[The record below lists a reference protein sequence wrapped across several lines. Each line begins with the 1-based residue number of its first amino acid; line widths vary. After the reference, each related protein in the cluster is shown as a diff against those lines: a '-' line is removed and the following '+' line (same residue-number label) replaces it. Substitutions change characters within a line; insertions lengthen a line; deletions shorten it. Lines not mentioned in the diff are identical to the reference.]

1 MFVVFFAVVLLC
13 SIFLLSSKNTKS
25 SFLVFVR
32 KKNDALKEESE
43 KHSAVFTHKNM
54 SSSATKALE
63 KLEQKKRRE
72 NEIKKIQK
80 EREEAAKN
88 SCCGGGGGK
97 ERKEIDSDY
106 NSSDEEV
113 ELRDEDSSDE
123 DDDYDNHGA
132 IKVGRKRVSLGSKK
146 DKLIFGIKPLPFFFL
161 CLFMFVPVFTFLDK
175 LFKFSQPSG
184 PNAYS
189 HIRTPKQQEWY
200 IKIKAY
206 YEDVNPAKLGEVP
219 RLLAKYKGREEKLYK
234 ALRKKYEKNY
244 DRHKTREEF

>member
-1 MFVVFFAVVLLC
+1 MREKKTEKKR
-13 SIFLLSSKNTKS
+13 IENISSDYQTHIP
-25 SFLVFVR
+25 R
-32 KKNDALKEESE
+32 KKERKKE
-43 KHSAVFTHKNM
+43 KM
-54 SSSATKALE
+54 SSATKALE
-63 KLEQKKRRE
+63 KLAQKKRRE
-72 NEIKKIQK
+72 SEMKKIQK
-80 EREEAAKN
+80 EREEAAKKS
-88 SCCGGGGGK
+88 SCCGGGHMREG
-97 ERKEIDSDY
+97 KEIDSDY

-113 ELRDEDSSDE
+113 ELRDEDSSD
-123 DDDYDNHGA
+123 DDDDDDENQGA

-175 LFKFSQPSG
+175 FFKFSQPSG

-200 IKIKAY
+200 MKIKAY

-244 DRHKTREEF
+244 DPHKTREEF

>member
-1 MFVVFFAVVLLC
+1 M
-13 SIFLLSSKNTKS
+13 SQ
-25 SFLVFVR
+25 
-32 KKNDALKEESE
+32 KE
-43 KHSAVFTHKNM
+43 KM
-54 SSSATKALE
+54 SSATKALE
-63 KLEQKKRRE
+63 KLAQKKRRE
-72 NEIKKIQK
+72 SEMKKIQK
-80 EREEAAKN
+80 EREEAAKKS
-88 SCCGGGGGK
+88 SCCGGGHMEGN
-97 ERKEIDSDY
+97 EIDSDY

-113 ELRDEDSSDE
+113 ELRDEDSSD
-123 DDDYDNHGA
+123 DDDDDDDENQGA

-175 LFKFSQPSG
+175 FFKFSQPSG

-200 IKIKAY
+200 MKIKAY

-244 DRHKTREEF
+244 DPHKTREEF

>member
-1 MFVVFFAVVLLC
+1 VSHSVERKKTEKGEKERKHLFRLADAH
-13 SIFLLSSKNTKS
+13 SSKE
-25 SFLVFVR
+25 R
-32 KKNDALKEESE
+32 KKE
-43 KHSAVFTHKNM
+43 KM
-54 SSSATKALE
+54 SSATKALE
-63 KLEQKKRRE
+63 KLAQKKRRE
-72 NEIKKIQK
+72 SEMKKIQK
-80 EREEAAKN
+80 EREEAAKKS
-88 SCCGGGGGK
+88 SCCGGGHMEG
-97 ERKEIDSDY
+97 KEIDSDY

-113 ELRDEDSSDE
+113 ELRDEDSSD
-123 DDDYDNHGA
+123 DDDDDDENQGA

-175 LFKFSQPSG
+175 FFKFSQPSG

-200 IKIKAY
+200 MKIKAY

-244 DRHKTREEF
+244 DPHKTREEF

>member
-1 MFVVFFAVVLLC
+1 MVL
-13 SIFLLSSKNTKS
+13 
-25 SFLVFVR
+25 FLVCCER
-32 KKNDALKEESE
+32 KKNGKRKGTENISSDYQTHIPRKKERKKE
-43 KHSAVFTHKNM
+43 KM
-54 SSSATKALE
+54 SSATKALE
-63 KLEQKKRRE
+63 KLAQKKRRE
-72 NEIKKIQK
+72 NEMKKIQK
-80 EREEAAKN
+80 EREEAAKKS
-88 SCCGGGGGK
+88 SCCGGGHMREG
-97 ERKEIDSDY
+97 KEIDSDY
-106 NSSDEEV
+106 NSSGEEV
-113 ELRDEDSSDE
+113 ELRDEDSSD
-123 DDDYDNHGA
+123 DDDDDDDENQGA

-175 LFKFSQPSG
+175 FFKFSQPSG

-200 IKIKAY
+200 MKIKAY

-244 DRHKTREEF
+244 DPHKTREEF

>member
-1 MFVVFFAVVLLC
+1 VREKKTEKEKEPKTSLQ
-13 SIFLLSSKNTKS
+13 IIRRTFLE
-25 SFLVFVR
+25 R
-32 KKNDALKEESE
+32 KKERKKE
-43 KHSAVFTHKNM
+43 KM
-54 SSSATKALE
+54 SSATKALE
-63 KLEQKKRRE
+63 KLAQKKRRE
-72 NEIKKIQK
+72 NEMKKIQK
-80 EREEAAKN
+80 EREEAAKKS
-88 SCCGGGGGK
+88 SCCGGGHMREG
-97 ERKEIDSDY
+97 KEIDSDY
-106 NSSDEEV
+106 NSSGEEV
-113 ELRDEDSSDE
+113 ELRDEDSSD
-123 DDDYDNHGA
+123 DDDDDDDENQGA

-175 LFKFSQPSG
+175 FFKFSQPSG

-200 IKIKAY
+200 MKIKAY

-244 DRHKTREEF
+244 DPHKTREEF

>member
-1 MFVVFFAVVLLC
+1 
-13 SIFLLSSKNTKS
+13 
-25 SFLVFVR
+25 
-32 KKNDALKEESE
+32 
-43 KHSAVFTHKNM
+43 M

-88 SCCGGGGGK
+88 SCCGGGGGGK

-146 DKLIFGIKPLPFFFL
+146 DKLVLASNRCRSSFCVYSCLSLCSPSWTNSSSFL
-161 CLFMFVPVFTFLDK
+161 NRVDRT
-175 LFKFSQPSG
+175 
-184 PNAYS
+184 
-189 HIRTPKQQEWY
+189 HIRT
-200 IKIKAY
+200 
-206 YEDVNPAKLGEVP
+206 YERRNNRNGTSRSK
-219 RLLAKYKGREEKLYK
+219 RI
-234 ALRKKYEKNY
+234 
-244 DRHKTREEF
+244 TRTLIQRN

>member
-1 MFVVFFAVVLLC
+1 MVL
-13 SIFLLSSKNTKS
+13 
-25 SFLVFVR
+25 FLVCCER
-32 KKNDALKEESE
+32 KKNGKRKGTKTSLQIIRRTFLERKKERKKE
-43 KHSAVFTHKNM
+43 KM
-54 SSSATKALE
+54 SSATKALE
-63 KLEQKKRRE
+63 KLAQKKRRE
-72 NEIKKIQK
+72 NEMKKIQK
-80 EREEAAKN
+80 ERKEAAKKS
-88 SCCGGGGGK
+88 SCCGGGHMREG
-97 ERKEIDSDY
+97 KEIDSDY
-106 NSSDEEV
+106 NSSGEEV
-113 ELRDEDSSDE
+113 ELRDEDSSD
-123 DDDYDNHGA
+123 DDDDDDDENQGA

-175 LFKFSQPSG
+175 FFKFSQPSG

-200 IKIKAY
+200 MKIKAY

-244 DRHKTREEF
+244 DPHKTREEL

>member
-1 MFVVFFAVVLLC
+1 
-13 SIFLLSSKNTKS
+13 
-25 SFLVFVR
+25 
-32 KKNDALKEESE
+32 
-43 KHSAVFTHKNM
+43 M

-88 SCCGGGGGK
+88 SCCGGGGGGK

-146 DKLIFGIKPLPFFFL
+146 DKLVFGIKPLPFFFL

-200 IKIKAY
+200 IKING
-206 YEDVNPAKLGEVP
+206 DTHSFPDNTWVNV
-219 RLLAKYKGREEKLYK
+219 
-234 ALRKKYEKNY
+234 
-244 DRHKTREEF
+244 

>member
-1 MFVVFFAVVLLC
+1 MLLC
-13 SIFLLSSKNTKS
+13 SIFLLSSKNTKF
-25 SFLVFVR
+25 SFLVFVKKRRVERR
-32 KKNDALKEESE
+32 KR

-146 DKLIFGIKPLPFFFL
+146 DKLVFGIKPLPFFFL

-175 LFKFSQPSG
+175 LFKFSQPSV

>member
-1 MFVVFFAVVLLC
+1 MC
-13 SIFLLSSKNTKS
+13 CE
-25 SFLVFVR
+25 R
-32 KKNDALKEESE
+32 KKNGKEKDRKHLFRLSDAHSSKERKKE
-43 KHSAVFTHKNM
+43 KM
-54 SSSATKALE
+54 SSATKALE
-63 KLEQKKRRE
+63 KLAQKKRRE
-72 NEIKKIQK
+72 SEMKKIQK
-80 EREEAAKN
+80 EREEAAKKS
-88 SCCGGGGGK
+88 SCCGGGHMREG
-97 ERKEIDSDY
+97 KEIDSDY

-113 ELRDEDSSDE
+113 ELRDEDSSD
-123 DDDYDNHGA
+123 DDDDDDENQGA

-175 LFKFSQPSG
+175 FFKFSQPSG

-200 IKIKAY
+200 MKIKAY

-244 DRHKTREEF
+244 DPHKTREEF

>member
-1 MFVVFFAVVLLC
+1 
-13 SIFLLSSKNTKS
+13 
-25 SFLVFVR
+25 
-32 KKNDALKEESE
+32 
-43 KHSAVFTHKNM
+43 M

-146 DKLIFGIKPLPFFFL
+146 DKLVFGIKPLPFFFL

-175 LFKFSQPSG
+175 LFKFSQPSV

>member
-1 MFVVFFAVVLLC
+1 M
-13 SIFLLSSKNTKS
+13 
-25 SFLVFVR
+25 
-32 KKNDALKEESE
+32 
-43 KHSAVFTHKNM
+43 
-54 SSSATKALE
+54 SSATKALE
-63 KLEQKKRRE
+63 KLAQKKRRE
-72 NEIKKIQK
+72 SEMKKIQK
-80 EREEAAKN
+80 EREEAAKKS
-88 SCCGGGGGK
+88 SCCGGGHMREG
-97 ERKEIDSDY
+97 KEIDSDY

-113 ELRDEDSSDE
+113 ELRDEDSSD
-123 DDDYDNHGA
+123 DDDDDDDENQGA

-161 CLFMFVPVFTFLDK
+161 CLFMFVPVFTSLDK
-175 LFKFSQPSG
+175 FFKFSQPSG

-200 IKIKAY
+200 MKIKAY

-244 DRHKTREEF
+244 DPHKTREEF

>member
-1 MFVVFFAVVLLC
+1 
-13 SIFLLSSKNTKS
+13 
-25 SFLVFVR
+25 
-32 KKNDALKEESE
+32 
-43 KHSAVFTHKNM
+43 M

-88 SCCGGGGGK
+88 SCCGGGGGGK

-146 DKLIFGIKPLPFFFL
+146 DKLVFGIKPLPFFFL

-184 PNAYS
+184 PSAYS